1 MDGAGKHGAGAMTAS
16 SGDDRAR
23 SMSGSDDGAA
33 PITADRPQ
41 TAAAGASQPE
51 TPPPMSGAMALSLR
65 ISAMFGALFLAY
77 GVVVPYFPVW
87 LDARGLDP
95 LQISTVVSA
104 PLFIRLLVT
113 PGVGL
118 LADRLGNYRLVIT
131 VLASLALSMLLVLTV
146 ASGYGPILII
156 GVAFLLANGTIMPLV
171 ETVAVRAVR
180 AEKLDYGRM
189 RLWGSVTFI
198 VANFGGGIAIEAWGG
213 DVALWLMIAASTATI
228 AAALML
234 PRTPSN
240 PVQQAAPESFP
251 ARTEQ
256 PTNAASKDC
265 PAAGEG
271 HGATARDWRQTA
283 PAQLLKSRLFVLFL
297 IAIGCT
303 HGAHATFYTFGA
315 LYWQSQGMPAAWVG
329 TLWAIAVSA
338 EVLLFAYSAPFVR
351 RIGPAG
357 LIVTGAAAAVV
368 RWTAMAFDPPLAI
381 LVPLQASHA
390 LTYGASHLGA
400 ILFIAR
406 AVPHKGMGSAQ
417 AFYST
422 MAAGLMVGTVG
433 LVSGALY
440 TQLGGQVFVIPAV
453 VAAFGLIAALLL
465 LRGWNGHPLWDD
477 HEDAISP

>member
-1 MDGAGKHGAGAMTAS
+1 MTAS

-23 SMSGSDDGAA
+23 SVSKPDAGAVRIA
-33 PITADRPQ
+33 ADRPESV
-41 TAAAGASQPE
+41 AAAAVASQTEMQPQ
-51 TPPPMSGAMALSLR
+51 MSGAMALSLR

-213 DVALWLMIAASTATI
+213 DVALWLMIVASTVTI

-234 PRTPSN
+234 PRTPAS
-240 PVQQAAPESFP
+240 PVQPVV
-251 ARTEQ
+251 ARSTPSPTEQ
-256 PTNAASKDC
+256 AQTEQATHTASAVC
-265 PAAGEG
+265 ATAGEG

-283 PAQLLKSRLFVLFL
+283 PARLLKSRLFVLFL
-297 IAIGCT
+297 IAIGCI

-329 TLWAIAVSA
+329 ALWAIAVSA

-351 RIGPAG
+351 RIGSAG

-381 LVPLQASHA
+381 LVPLQALHA

-477 HEDAISP
+477 GADRGRV